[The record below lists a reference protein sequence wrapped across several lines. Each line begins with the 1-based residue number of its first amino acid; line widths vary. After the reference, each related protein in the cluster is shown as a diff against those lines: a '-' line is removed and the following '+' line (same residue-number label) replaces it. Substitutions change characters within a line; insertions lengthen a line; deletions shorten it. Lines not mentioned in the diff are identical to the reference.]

1 MGMEIKWKI
10 LARQKDSIRVL
21 CLKNVDNKGQQA
33 IKTKECERQNKKQ
46 AHETKG
52 KHKEI
57 CLGKEKNVGVN
68 TKEIAAKN
76 KTKPLETAWD

>member
-1 MGMEIKWKI
+1 MSTTKGSKR
-10 LARQKDSIRVL
+10 LRQK
-21 CLKNVDNKGQQA
+21 NVSGK
-33 IKTKECERQNKKQ
+33 IKKK